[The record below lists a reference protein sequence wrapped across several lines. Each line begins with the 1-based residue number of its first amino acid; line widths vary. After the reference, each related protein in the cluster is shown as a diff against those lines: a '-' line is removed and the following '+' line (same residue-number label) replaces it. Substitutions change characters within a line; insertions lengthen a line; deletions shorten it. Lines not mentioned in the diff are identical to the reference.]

1 MSPPKIVI
9 SSNYLGPFCTVLTA
23 LAGSSLSSALASDAM
38 KVIDSAAVI
47 ASVAVTEI
55 IMAPC
60 FC

>member
-1 MSPPKIVI
+1 M
-9 SSNYLGPFCTVLTA
+9 LTA